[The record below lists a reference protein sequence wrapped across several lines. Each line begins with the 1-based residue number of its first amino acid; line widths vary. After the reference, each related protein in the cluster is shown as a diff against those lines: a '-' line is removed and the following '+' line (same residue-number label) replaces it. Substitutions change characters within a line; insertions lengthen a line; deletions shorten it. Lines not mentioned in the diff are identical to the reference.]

1 MVVEGGKHLSD
12 VLRKVVEEE
21 LADLLKSLTPE
32 EIESL
37 DVLMDDEASVVIAQ
51 SIRDVSDGKVIPTD
65 E

>member
-1 MVVEGGKHLSD
+1 LSD

>member
-1 MVVEGGKHLSD
+1 MSD